1 MNIWLIFN
9 KKCQQSFAA
18 KQRATFNQE
27 TSTKQGAS
35 AIAKQ
40 GSIYVFTQKENSLN
54 YEILWCLHV
63 VLLMTAT
70 ILVICPNYSEECSQT
85 VILQRHLLWIKANA
99 DTQCCMGLHLSLN
112 RNLFST

>member
-18 KQRATFNQE
+18 KQWATFNQE

-35 AIAKQ
+35 GIAKQ

-54 YEILWCLHV
+54 YEILWCLHM
-63 VLLMTAT
+63 VLLMAAT
-70 ILVICPNYSEECSQT
+70 ILVVICPNYSEECSQT
-85 VILQRHLLWIKANA
+85 AILQRHLLWVKANA
-99 DTQCCMGLHLSLN
+99 DT
-112 RNLFST
+112 